1 MQSISQG
8 MERTERLGPTVLRIE
23 ILHVAL
29 VVATWAALLP
39 VHIVEPQSLFFGAL
53 FMGANFLLLTLGIRW
68 VLTPFAGKGRKK
80 TGIALL
86 VIKMALFLGLGALLL
101 LRVALEPLSF
111 ALGFSC
117 LLVAITFERIWA
129 FIATDE

>member
-1 MQSISQG
+1 MQSISQST
-8 MERTERLGPTVLRIE
+8 ERTEKLVPTVLRIE
-23 ILHVAL
+23 TLHVVL
-29 VVATWAALLP
+29 VMATWAALLP
-39 VHIVEPQSLFFGAL
+39 MHIVEPRSLFFGAL

-68 VLTPFAGKGRKK
+68 VLTPFAGRGRVK

-86 VIKMALFLGLGALLL
+86 VVKMALFLGLGGILLF
-101 LRVALEPLSF
+101 RVAVEPLSF

-129 FIATDE
+129 FVANE

>member
-1 MQSISQG
+1 MQTISRS
-8 MERTERLGPTVLRIE
+8 MERTEKLGPTVLRIE

-29 VVATWAALLP
+29 VTATWAALLP
-39 VHIVEPQSLFFGAL
+39 MRIVEPRSLFFGAL

-68 VLTPFAGKGRKK
+68 VLAPFAGKGKIK
-80 TGIALL
+80 TGVALL
-86 VIKMALFLGLGALLL
+86 VVKIALFLGLGALLL
-101 LRVALEPLSF
+101 FRIAIEPLSF

-129 FIATDE
+129 FIANE